1 MDQPDEQS
9 SNRVRYVQISAGE
22 AGQRIDNYLLR
33 QFKGVPKSHI
43 YRILRKGEVRV
54 NKKRIKPTY
63 KLVGGDEVRLPPVRT
78 GGQKNRRPPD
88 DVIKRLE
95 SRIVYD
101 DDRLIIVDKPA
112 GLAVHAGSGVDF
124 GVIDAMQVIDTR
136 AKELF
141 LVHRLDR
148 DTSGCLLI
156 ARDRAALRD
165 LQTALQ
171 DQKIDKYYTALVMGR
186 WGEKDSRIDM
196 PLRRNKMQAGE
207 RQVQV
212 DEDGK
217 QAVSIFKVIREYPDK
232 PGATG
237 CSLMKVQ
244 LVTGRTH
251 QIRVH
256 GAESGHPLAG
266 DRRYG
271 NESFN
276 QQMKAYGLRRMFL
289 HATALN
295 FPHPDNGKTM
305 HIEPPLDDDLQQ
317 ILDKLAE

>member
-271 NESFN
+271 DESFN
-276 QQMKAYGLRRMFL
+276 QQMKAYGLKRMFL
-289 HATALN
+289 HATALS
-295 FPHPDNGKTM
+295 FPHPDNGKIM